1 MDTVPKNMVSREMPF
16 KFSIAAPMTLV
27 HNSVNFRS
35 LRPRLQRFVFET
47 MSLENIPLRKL
58 DFFKK
63 FTPEYSLLRESRT
76 RRLKRLNL
84 RSATFLSPRPSRERE
99 RERERETNG
108 KKERKKRK
116 LATGV
121 DRWSSSLTY
130 TKLDPV
136 TPRARVLFELRS
148 KGLSWT
154 EWLIRIGG
162 RSRAPLHTHTHT
174 HTHTQVAVGR
184 GPLHARRL
192 STLQLT

>member
-1 MDTVPKNMVSREMPF
+1 MVSREMPF

-35 LRPRLQRFVFET
+35 LRLRLQRFVFET

-99 RERERETNG
+99 RERERD
-108 KKERKKRK
+108 KWKERKKEKETSDWRGSMVVVAD
-116 LATGV
+116 LYEARPRYAAST
-121 DRWSSSLTY
+121 SL
-130 TKLDPV
+130 V
-136 TPRARVLFELRS
+136 
-148 KGLSWT
+148 
-154 EWLIRIGG
+154 
-162 RSRAPLHTHTHT
+162 
-174 HTHTQVAVGR
+174 
-184 GPLHARRL
+184 
-192 STLQLT
+192 